1 MLTTTFYKLLDGE
14 LNEILAKNPENKA
27 LHKHKDIKLNKGY
40 AFMMWFLDFY
50 GQKKTYQNYITD
62 GSHDSSCDI
71 IFSNKDIEGNNIF
84 YIIQSKWV
92 NVDFN
97 KPHPNMNSQEFK
109 ATISDFTTVLNG
121 TREQGENVKFNQK
134 YKELL
139 AHLEENGKAK
149 FVFFTAADTN
159 NEIEDTIK
167 SFKKENGTSID
178 FLLIDI
184 NRIKRDYIEFKIK
197 QLIANNP
204 LEYNYSPEDKEI
216 TLEIERY
223 KDEDAITQDIMH
235 FQGRAQAYIFL
246 LKPKTIHELFRK
258 YKFNLFFKN
267 VRNPLHQSNY
277 NEKIVETL
285 LRRPDSFWYF
295 NNGITAITKLIPDG
309 IGKHAK
315 SFKIIGLQIINGAQ
329 TIYSIYKAYESAT
342 LIERKIMD
350 TDARV
355 SFRLIRSADED
366 FSVEITRY
374 TNQQNPMEA
383 RDFVAN
389 LDDQERLQLASF
401 KTNYWYEKRRGEFG
415 NNEEVE
421 KKYDI
426 EIIPSDEFI
435 TAYLAFYLQKPTSA
449 IANEDNFFLKRSEDK
464 NGLYEEI
471 FNVDTNFDD
480 MLCSLLILY
489 LQVDYLP
496 KIMLENNNVQ
506 DMSIFVIALSKI
518 VLEKY
523 LGKKFPSNKK
533 IDINIFIKKSITDK
547 NIEIMIRKILRFAD
561 LLLAEDIDV
570 ASGDIMIIQQKSR
583 NLMSNQLNY
592 EILKQK
598 VEETEISIEDIENIV
613 LDNNQV

>member
-1 MLTTTFYKLLDGE
+1 MLTTTFYQLLDNE
-14 LNEILAKNPENKA
+14 LNEILAKNLENQA

-40 AFMMWFLDFY
+40 AFIMWFLDFY
-50 GQKKTYQNYITD
+50 GQKKSYQNYITD
-62 GSHDSSCDI
+62 GSGDSSCDI
-71 IFSNKDIEGNNIF
+71 IFSNQDVEENTIF
-84 YIIQSKWV
+84 YVVQSKWV
-92 NVDFN
+92 NVNFN
-97 KPHPNMNSQEFK
+97 NTYPKISSQEFK

-121 TREQGENVKFNQK
+121 TRVLGENVKFNQK

-139 AHLEENGKAK
+139 AHLEKNGKAK
-149 FVFFTAADTN
+149 FVFFTAADSN

-167 SFKKENGTSID
+167 SFKKENGASID

-235 FQGRAQAYIFL
+235 FQGRAQAYTFL
-246 LKPKTIHELFRK
+246 LKPKTIHELFTK

-285 LRRPDSFWYF
+285 LRRLDSFWYF

-329 TIYSIYKAYESAT
+329 TIYSIYKAYEDAT
-342 LIERKIMD
+342 FIERQIMD

-389 LDDQERLQLASF
+389 LDEQERLQLASF

-421 KKYDI
+421 NKYDI
-426 EIIPSDEFI
+426 IIFSNEDFI
-435 TAYLAFYLQKPTSA
+435 LSYLAFYMQKPASA
-449 IANEDNFFLKRSEDK
+449 AGDRDNFFIKRTENK

-471 FNVDTNFDD
+471 FNADTNCRTNREHNISSK
-480 MLCSLLILY
+480 LVSAL
-489 LQVDYLP
+489 
-496 KIMLENNNVQ
+496 KI
-506 DMSIFVIALSKI
+506 SS
-518 VLEKY
+518 
-523 LGKKFPSNKK
+523 
-533 IDINIFIKKSITDK
+533 
-547 NIEIMIRKILRFAD
+547 
-561 LLLAEDIDV
+561 
-570 ASGDIMIIQQKSR
+570 
-583 NLMSNQLNY
+583 
-592 EILKQK
+592 
-598 VEETEISIEDIENIV
+598 
-613 LDNNQV
+613 